1 MTNPKMTIDPRELE
15 SAFSLFTEASNQ
27 LSLAYADLQQQVV
40 SLTDQLE
47 IANGNLRRELDE
59 KAALSRRLSLLL
71 ERLPGGVVELNE
83 QGVVVEFNPA
93 ASLMMKTLALG
104 SVWQEYVSEFL
115 EPTNVPD
122 LWLSQSM
129 EGERRIRIVLND
141 MPGEYGKI
149 MLVHDISDTWELQR
163 ALTQHK
169 RLAAMGEMA
178 AGLAHQLRTP
188 LATALLYS
196 THLAKPALSDNDRQ
210 KFGQKNLARLRHLEV
225 LIQNMLSFV
234 RGHDVPME
242 AVTLSGLLREAQQLM
257 LPQLQASEMKC
268 VLEITAEHENL
279 AVNANHKELLGCV
292 TNLIDNARLASK
304 QGGIIRLSL
313 ARQENMA
320 ELKVED
326 QGCGMSLEVQERLF
340 EPFFTTRKEG
350 TGLGLAI
357 VSNLL
362 ARLGGEIGVNS
373 NLGIGSSFT
382 IRLPVLYC
390 PTKV

>member
-1 MTNPKMTIDPRELE
+1 MGNQKQNIDPRELE

-40 SLTDQLE
+40 SLTEQLE

-93 ASLMMKTLALG
+93 AHFMMQTLKLG
-104 SVWQEYVSEFL
+104 SVWQEYAAAHL
-115 EPTNVPD
+115 QATNVPD
-122 LWLSQSM
+122 LWLSQSLK
-129 EGERRIRIVLND
+129 GERRISIVAND
-141 MPGEYGKI
+141 MPGENGKI

-196 THLAKPALSDNDRQ
+196 AHLAKPELSDNDRQ

-234 RGHDVPME
+234 RGHDVPLE
-242 AVTLSGLLREAQQLM
+242 AVKLSALLQEAQLVMQ
-257 LPQLQASEMKC
+257 PQLQASQMQC
-268 VLEITAEHENL
+268 TLSLPVDHEYL
-279 AVNANHKELLGCV
+279 VVSANYKELLGCV
-292 TNLIDNARLASK
+292 TNLIDNAMLASK
-304 QGGIIRLSL
+304 QGGEIRLSL
-313 ARQENMA
+313 LKQENMI
-320 ELKVED
+320 ELQVVD

-373 NLGIGSSFT
+373 TLGIGSSFT

>member
-1 MTNPKMTIDPRELE
+1 MPDSKMAIDPRELE

-40 SLTDQLE
+40 SLTGQLE

-71 ERLPGGVVELNE
+71 EQLPGGVVELNE
-83 QGVVVEFNPA
+83 YGVVVAFNPA
-93 ASLMMKTLALG
+93 AHVMMQSLELG
-104 SVWQEYVSEFL
+104 CVWHEYVSAFL
-115 EPTNVPD
+115 SPANVPD
-122 LWLSQSM
+122 LWLSQSPK
-129 EGERRIRIVLND
+129 GERRLSIVVND
-141 MPGEYGKI
+141 MLGESGKI

-196 THLAKPALSDNDRQ
+196 THLTKPALSDTDRQ
-210 KFGQKNLARLRHLEV
+210 KFGQKNLVRLRHLEA

-234 RGHDVPME
+234 RGHDVPAE
-242 AVTLSGLLREAQQLM
+242 PVLLSELLREAQQLM
-257 LPQLQASEMKC
+257 SPQLQALGMC
-268 VLEITAEHENL
+268 CFLNL
-279 AVNANHKELLGCV
+279 PEEYECLVVNANHKELLGCV

-304 QGGIIRLSL
+304 SGDVINIYLS
-313 ARQENMA
+313 AQENMA

-326 QGCGMSLEVQERLF
+326 HGCGMSLEVQERLF

-373 NLGIGSSFT
+373 NLGTGSSFT

>member
-1 MTNPKMTIDPRELE
+1 MSNQNSGIDPRELE

-40 SLTDQLE
+40 SLTAQLE

-71 ERLPGGVVELNE
+71 ARLPGGVVELNE

-93 ASLMMKTLALG
+93 AGLMMQDLQLG
-104 SVWQEYVSEFL
+104 DSWQAFAEQHL
-115 EPTNVPD
+115 QATHVPD
-122 LWLSQSM
+122 LWLSQSVM
-129 EGERRIRIVLND
+129 GERRISIVVND

-149 MLVHDISDTWELQR
+149 MLVHDISDTWKLQL

-196 THLAKPALSDNDRQ
+196 THLAKPELNQIDRQ
-210 KFGQKNLARLRHLEV
+210 KFGQKNLDRLRHLEV

-234 RGHDVPME
+234 RGQDVPLE
-242 AVTLSGLLREAQQLM
+242 AVELAGLLQEAQQIM
-257 LPQLQASEMKC
+257 LPQ
-268 VLEITAEHENL
+268 VTARKMICTLDCQEEGL
-279 AVNANHKELLGCV
+279 IVTANRKELLGCI
-292 TNLIDNARLASK
+292 TNLIDNAVLASPPDAT
-304 QGGIIRLSL
+304 IRLFL
-313 ARQENMA
+313 QRHEGMA
-320 ELKVED
+320 EILVED
-326 QGCGMSLEVQERLF
+326 QGCGMSAEVQERLF

-362 ARLGGEIGVNS
+362 TRLGGEIGVNS
-373 NLGIGSSFT
+373 RLGSGSSFT
-382 IRLPVLYC
+382 IRLPVLYH
-390 PTKV
+390 PAKV

>member
-1 MTNPKMTIDPRELE
+1 MGNQKQIIDPRELE

-59 KAALSRRLSLLL
+59 KAVLSRRLSLLL

-83 QGVVVEFNPA
+83 QGVVVECNPA
-93 ASLMMKTLALG
+93 ACFMMQTLSLG
-104 SVWQEYVSEFL
+104 SVWQQYVDHYL
-115 EPTNVPD
+115 QATNAPD
-122 LWLSQSM
+122 LWLSQSAL
-129 EGERRIRIVLND
+129 GERRISIVVND
-141 MPGEYGKI
+141 MPGERGKI
-149 MLVHDISDTWELQR
+149 MLVHDITDTWELQR
-163 ALTQHK
+163 ELTQHK

-196 THLAKPALSDNDRQ
+196 AHLAKPELNERDRH

-225 LIQNMLSFV
+225 LILNMLSFV
-234 RGHDVPME
+234 RGNNVPLE
-242 AVTLSGLLREAQQLM
+242 AVNLAVLVQEAQQLM
-257 LPQLQASEMKC
+257 LPQLQASQISC
-268 VLEITAEHENL
+268 TLDVLAEETCFM
-279 AVNANHKELLGCV
+279 VSANYKELLGCV
-292 TNLIDNARLASK
+292 TNLIDNAMLASK
-304 QGGIIRLSL
+304 KGESIYLSL
-313 ARQENMA
+313 STQNKMIEFLVA
-320 ELKVED
+320 D

-357 VSNLL
+357 VSKLL
-362 ARLGGEIGVNS
+362 ARLGGEISVIS
-373 NLGIGSSFT
+373 TLGEGSSFT

>member
-1 MTNPKMTIDPRELE
+1 MPNPKMAIDPRELE

-40 SLTDQLE
+40 SLTGQLE

-59 KAALSRRLSLLL
+59 KAALSRRLSVLL

-83 QGVVVEFNPA
+83 QGVVVELNPA
-93 ASLMMKTLALG
+93 ARSMMQNLSLG
-104 SVWQEYVSEFL
+104 CVWQEYIGGFL
-115 EPTNVPD
+115 QPTNVPD
-122 LWLSQSM
+122 LWLSQSSK
-129 EGERRIRIVLND
+129 GERRLSIVVNN
-141 MPGEYGKI
+141 MPGEFGKI

-196 THLAKPALSDNDRQ
+196 THLAKPALSDSDRH

-234 RGHDVPME
+234 RGHEVPAE
-242 AVTLSGLLREAQQLM
+242 PVILSGLLREAQQLM
-257 LPQLQASEMKC
+257 LPQLQAQDMNC
-268 VLEITAEHENL
+268 VLDLPLEYEHL
-279 AVNANHKELLGCV
+279 VVNANHKELLGCV

-304 QGGIIRLSL
+304 PGDVIELFLS
-313 ARQENMA
+313 ARENMA
-320 ELKVED
+320 ELRVED
-326 QGCGMSLEVQERLF
+326 HGCGMSSEVQERLF

-373 NLGIGSSFT
+373 NLGTGSSFT

>member
-1 MTNPKMTIDPRELE
+1 MDNLGIDPRELE

-71 ERLPGGVVELNE
+71 QRLPGGVVELNE
-83 QGVVVEFNPA
+83 HGVVVEFNPA
-93 ASLMMKTLALG
+93 AGLMMKSLCLG
-104 SVWQEYVSEFL
+104 AVWQQYITEHLQAS
-115 EPTNVPD
+115 NGPD
-122 LWLSQSM
+122 LWLSQT
-129 EGERRIRIVLND
+129 ENGERRISIMVND
-141 MPGEYGKI
+141 MPNEHGKI
-149 MLVHDISDTWELQR
+149 MLIHDVSDMWELQR

-169 RLAAMGEMA
+169 RLAAMGEMT

-196 THLAKPALSDNDRQ
+196 VHLAKPELSDQDRQ

-234 RGHDVPME
+234 RGQDVPLE
-242 AVTLSGLLREAQQLM
+242 SVNLLGLLNEAQQMM
-257 LPQLQASEMKC
+257 LPQLSSHQISC
-268 VLEITAEHENL
+268 VLNVSSGADTL
-279 AVNANHKELLGCV
+279 AVSANRKELLGCV
-292 TNLIDNARLASK
+292 TNLLDNAMLASK
-304 QGGIIRLSL
+304 KGDIIQLSL
-313 ARQENMA
+313 TLNEGMA
-320 ELKVED
+320 EVNVED
-326 QGCGMSLEVQERLF
+326 QGCGMSVEVQERLF
-340 EPFFTTRKEG
+340 EPFFTTKKDG

-362 ARLGGEIGVNS
+362 TRLGGEIGVNS
-373 NLGIGSSFT
+373 NLGAGSSFT

>member
-1 MTNPKMTIDPRELE
+1 MSNEHLSIDPRELE

-40 SLTDQLE
+40 SLTEQLE

-71 ERLPGGVVELNE
+71 ERLPGGVVELNG

-93 ASLMMKTLALG
+93 AHFMMQTLKFG
-104 SVWQEYVSEFL
+104 SVWQEYAAAHL
-115 EPTNVPD
+115 QATNVPD
-122 LWLSQSM
+122 LWLSQSLQ
-129 EGERRIRIVLND
+129 GERRISIVAND
-141 MPGEYGKI
+141 MPGENGKI

-196 THLAKPALSDNDRQ
+196 AHLAKPQLSDNDRQ

-234 RGHDVPME
+234 RGHEVPLE
-242 AVTLSGLLREAQQLM
+242 SVKLSALLQEAQLVMQ
-257 LPQLQASEMKC
+257 PQLQASQMQC
-268 VLEITAEHENL
+268 TLSLPVDHEYL
-279 AVNANHKELLGCV
+279 MVSANYKELLGCV
-292 TNLIDNARLASK
+292 TNLIDNAMLASK
-304 QGGIIRLSL
+304 LGGEIGLSL
-313 ARQENMA
+313 LKQENMI
-320 ELKVED
+320 ELQVAD

-373 NLGIGSSFT
+373 TLGVGSSFT

>member
-1 MTNPKMTIDPRELE
+1 MDNLGIDPRELE

-40 SLTDQLE
+40 SLADQLE

-93 ASLMMKTLALG
+93 AGLMMKALRLG
-104 SVWQEYVSEFL
+104 ALWQQYITEHLQAS
-115 EPTNVPD
+115 NGPD
-122 LWLSQSM
+122 LWLSQA
-129 EGERRIRIVLND
+129 ENGERRISIMVND
-141 MPGEYGKI
+141 MPNEHGKI
-149 MLVHDISDTWELQR
+149 MLIHDVSDMWELQR

-169 RLAAMGEMA
+169 RLAVMGEMA

-196 THLAKPALSDNDRQ
+196 AHLAKPELNESDRQ

-234 RGHDVPME
+234 RGQDVPME
-242 AVTLSGLLREAQQLM
+242 AVELLGLLNEAQQMM
-257 LPQLQASEMKC
+257 LPQLNSHQMSCILK
-268 VLEITAEHENL
+268 VLPGADAL
-279 AVNANHKELLGCV
+279 VVSANRKELLGCV
-292 TNLIDNARLASK
+292 TNLMDNAMLASK
-304 QGGIIRLSL
+304 QGDIIQLSL
-313 ARQENMA
+313 TISEGMA
-320 ELKVED
+320 EVCVED

-340 EPFFTTRKEG
+340 EPFFTTKKDG

-362 ARLGGEIGVNS
+362 TRLGGEIGVNS
-373 NLGIGSSFT
+373 NLGTGSSFT